1 MGPVCQPV
9 ARSLVSVDL
18 VVPAEDRLHGQVSR
32 PLRGRLPSATR
43 RPTAPRPGALVSVR
57 RRLKRAKR
65 LLRETRMVAMAI
77 LSPDRPIVA
86 QIIVT
91 RRCNL
96 ACAYCNEYDRRSDP
110 VPTASL
116 LRRIDRMA
124 ELGTAVITLSGGEP
138 LLHPDLD
145 RIVARIR
152 KRGAMAAVLTNGTLL
167 TEERVRRLN
176 RAGLDYLQISIDNRA
191 PDAVSKKSLSVLD
204 HRLVWLASLAE
215 FQVTINSVVG
225 VGIDN
230 PEDAVEIARRARGL
244 GFTSTVGVVHD
255 NKGQVQPLDEAH
267 RNAIDR
273 ILRLN
278 TSLFSFAQ
286 CDQFQENLS
295 LGRANHWHCRAGG
308 RFVYVCEDG
317 LVHRCSQ
324 QRGTPGIPLE
334 RCSAADLVRE
344 ANRPKPCAPFCTV
357 SCVHRVAVLDSIR
370 ERPAETLTAMLDRQK
385 KRTPGFEASW
395 LVKLLFWLFL
405 NPGHACLWAGLT
417 RRMFGVTHRT
427 P

>member
-1 MGPVCQPV
+1 MSTVCQPV
-9 ARSLVSVDL
+9 ARSFVSVDL
-18 VVPAEDRLHGQVSR
+18 MAPAEDRLHGHVSI
-32 PLRGRLPSATR
+32 PQFGRLPSGPL
-43 RPTAPRPGALVSVR
+43 RPAAPRPGAMVSVR
-57 RRLKRAKR
+57 RRLKRVKR
-65 LLRETRMVAMAI
+65 VLRETRMFALAMH
-77 LSPDRPIVA
+77 SPDHPIVA

-96 ACAYCNEYDRRSDP
+96 ACGYCNEYDRCSDP

-116 LRRIDRMA
+116 LRRIDRLA
-124 ELGTAVITLSGGEP
+124 ELGTTVITLSGGEP

-152 KRGAMAAVLTNGTLL
+152 ERGALAALLTNGTLL

-230 PEDAVEIARRARGL
+230 PGDAYEIARRARGL
-244 GFTSTVGVVHD
+244 GFASTVGVVHD
-255 NKGQVQPLDEAH
+255 YNGQVQPLDEAH

-278 TSLFSFAQ
+278 TALFSFAQ

>member
-1 MGPVCQPV
+1 MF
-9 ARSLVSVDL
+9 
-18 VVPAEDRLHGQVSR
+18 
-32 PLRGRLPSATR
+32 
-43 RPTAPRPGALVSVR
+43 AL
-57 RRLKRAKR
+57 
-65 LLRETRMVAMAI
+65 AMH
-77 LSPDRPIVA
+77 SPDRPIVA

-96 ACAYCNEYDRRSDP
+96 ACAYCSEYDRCSDP

-116 LRRIDRMA
+116 LRRIDRLA
-124 ELGTAVITLSGGEP
+124 ELGTTVITLSGGEP

-152 KRGAMAAVLTNGTLL
+152 ERGALAALLTNGTLL

-225 VGIDN
+225 AGIDN
-230 PEDAVEIARRARGL
+230 PGDAYEIARRARGL

-255 NKGQVQPLDEAH
+255 HKGQVQPLDEAH

-308 RFVYVCEDG
+308 A
-317 LVHRCSQ
+317 SS
-324 QRGTPGIPLE
+324 I
-334 RCSAADLVRE
+334 SAKTGSCTAVRSS
-344 ANRPKPCAPFCTV
+344 AG
-357 SCVHRVAVLDSIR
+357 S
-370 ERPAETLTAMLDRQK
+370 
-385 KRTPGFEASW
+385 PGFRSSAMRPPTSCKKPAVPNRARRSARSRASTGW
-395 LVKLLFWLFL
+395 PCSTASASGRLR
-405 NPGHACLWAGLT
+405 P
-417 RRMFGVTHRT
+417 
-427 P
+427 